1 MPHPLRLGGRA
12 KHDVPHFGQRRVLGQ
27 WAMPGAVILGV
38 LAFAGARG
46 DDNLA
51 QLMAERRAQAQTQQL
66 APPEDSLAHFVPA
79 DVGLYIELRGA
90 DDLLVPLTDPQTW
103 VTLAELAGQPA
114 RPDETEEWQ
123 QRVQQTINMSPTD
136 AVRRLLSQRFA
147 FVGEGLGRAQ
157 DAAVLCRPRE
167 EPQTFIRSWV
177 ARPLPTAGRTS
188 VYRLPN
194 NVGVAV
200 HGDLL
205 VFGDNYEPGMFARV
219 LRLLETGH
227 GTTLAADPVYRR
239 LLARVPT
246 NPDGIVFFRVG
257 TTAESSGPA
266 SVTDTAPAS
275 APAASA
281 PATRPAQRLEL
292 PGPLRDSSQV
302 LLALHREGSLLRF
315 SAVGDAPRSSG
326 ALGTGDAVG
335 LLHSLP
341 ARTLLAWAGDVDH
354 ALVLQAIAALPERN
368 VLRVMYDLQQRTGTV
383 YRLTAGLEPV
393 IGVAVGVVMP
403 ARRPLPAPPV
413 PALAVLLVAREPEV
427 VAREWDTLV
436 RATLSMYKLLSLR
449 SGAPP
454 REPPEMYETLAE
466 GVRTGCIVLSGLFP
480 LNPELTPVGEIEL
493 CWAQDGRVLIVATHS
508 DWLRQILA
516 ARHGHAPQLK
526 DALTAMHP
534 HSSAA
539 CESMFVAQTG
549 PIADLGQ
556 LWIDYL
562 AQTIPFVLN
571 EDWWRA
577 YQPGGRDV
585 RLGIQVIQDSQRRAL
600 RVVSVTPG
608 APAWGY
614 LKPGDDIVG
623 CNRRRF
629 ATSQPVLE
637 MQRGLAERPD
647 ARWVDLLV
655 ERDGGLPRVR
665 RVALPFVDPVR
676 ALRRVISIGRLV
688 QRVAYSEDVP
698 DEAGPRGQ
706 LTVQLRGG
714 EGPLFAFEVA
724 PPAGLAPALPASDT
738 TTTAASPRPGSSP
751 PPESAPTTPP
761 PPALPQSTPAATSG
775 PTAAPAPT
783 AGAPTSPPTDSGGA
797 PAAPQSAP
805 TSMPATSP
813 TPG

>member
-1 MPHPLRLGGRA
+1 MPHPLRLRSHATRDGL
-12 KHDVPHFGQRRVLGQ
+12 HFGQRRVLGR
-27 WAMPGAVILGV
+27 WATPGAVTLAV

-51 QLMAERRAQAQTQQL
+51 HLMAERRAQAQTQQL

-90 DDLLVPLTDPQTW
+90 DDLLVPLTEPQTW

-114 RPDETEEWQ
+114 RPDETEEWR
-123 QRVQQTINMSPTD
+123 QRVQQTINMSPTE
-136 AVRRLLSQRFA
+136 AVQRLLAQRFA
-147 FVGEGLGRAQ
+147 FVGEGLRRAQ
-157 DAAVLCRPRE
+157 DAVVLCRPRE
-167 EPQTFIRSWV
+167 EPQTFVRSWM

-219 LRLLETGH
+219 LRLLETGS

-246 NPDGIVFFRVG
+246 NPDGIVFFRVS
-257 TTAESSGPA
+257 TAAEASGPA
-266 SVTDTAPAS
+266 STTDTAPAS

-281 PATRPAQRLEL
+281 PTTGPARRLEL
-292 PGPLRDSSQV
+292 PGPLRDSSHV
-302 LLALHREGSLLRF
+302 LLALHREGSLLHF
-315 SAVGDAPRSSG
+315 SAVGDAPHKANAPETS
-326 ALGTGDAVG
+326 DAVA
-335 LLHSLP
+335 LLHALP
-341 ARTLLAWAGDVDH
+341 ARTLVAWAGNVDH

-383 YRLTAGLEPV
+383 YRLTAGLEPAV
-393 IGVAVGVVMP
+393 GVAVGVVTP
-403 ARRPLPAPPV
+403 AHRPLLAPPV
-413 PALAVLLVAREPEV
+413 PALAILLVAREPEV

-466 GVRTGCIVLSGLFP
+466 GVRTGCVVLSGLFP

-516 ARHGHAPQLK
+516 ARHGQAPQLK
-526 DALTAMHP
+526 EALAATHP

-539 CESMFVAQTG
+539 CESLFVAQTG

-562 AQTIPFVLN
+562 AQTIPCVLN

-577 YQPGGRDV
+577 YQPGGREV
-585 RLGIQVIQDSQRRAL
+585 RLGIQVIQDPQRRSL
-600 RVVSVTPG
+600 RVISVTPG

-676 ALRRVISIGRLV
+676 ALRRLIAIGRLV

-698 DEAGPRGQ
+698 EEAGPRGQ
-706 LTVQLRGG
+706 LTLQLRGA

-724 PPAGLAPALPASDT
+724 PPAGLAPATSASRAAT
-738 TTTAASPRPGSSP
+738 TQALPRPDSSP
-751 PPESAPTTPP
+751 PPGSQPTAPP
-761 PPALPQSTPAATSG
+761 PPALLESAPAGTSE
-775 PTAAPAPT
+775 PASAPAPAT
-783 AGAPTSPPTDSGGA
+783 EAPPPPPAESGGA
-797 PAAPQSAP
+797 PAAPQPAP
-805 TSMPATSP
+805 ASMPATSP
-813 TPG
+813 TPR